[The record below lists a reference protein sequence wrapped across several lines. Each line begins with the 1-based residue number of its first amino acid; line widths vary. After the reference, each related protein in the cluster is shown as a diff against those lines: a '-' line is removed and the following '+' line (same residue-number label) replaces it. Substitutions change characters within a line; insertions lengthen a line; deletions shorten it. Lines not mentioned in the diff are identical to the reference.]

1 MAKKYGRRKGRV
13 MKSKILAVGLCGLLA
28 AAGAA
33 CAQQQKPPEVRRIVT
48 GIDASGKA
56 VALFDGAVA
65 LTSFRSPNPASEMWI
80 TDKSPPDFSWKD
92 DRAKIKVGLT
102 PPKGGTI
109 FRIVDFVPMTAK
121 IEQMDIN
128 TMMKVAGADAPAKG
142 LPPRHPMMHR
152 TRSVDY
158 AIIMSG
164 EIDML
169 LDDGEVHLKAG
180 DVVVQQ
186 ATNHAWVNR
195 GKDVCRVAFILMDSQ
210 EP

>member
-1 MAKKYGRRKGRV
+1 
-13 MKSKILAVGLCGLLA
+13 MKSKLLWAILSVLLMS
-28 AAGAA
+28 AGSGV
-33 CAQQQKPPEVRRIVT
+33 AQQQKPGEVRRVVT
-48 GIDASGKA
+48 ALDPAGKA
-56 VALFDGAVA
+56 IVMFDSAVP
-65 LTSFRSPNPASEMWI
+65 LTSFRSPNGANEMWV
-80 TDKSPPDFSWKD
+80 TDKSPPDLSWTT

-109 FRIVDFVPMTAK
+109 FRVVDFVPMTPK

-128 TMMKVAGADAPAKG
+128 MMMKVAGADAPAKG

-169 LDDGEVHLKAG
+169 LDESEVHLKAG

-195 GKDVCRVAFILMDSQ
+195 GKEICRIAFILMDSQ
-210 EP
+210 DP

>member
-1 MAKKYGRRKGRV
+1 MRNK
-13 MKSKILAVGLCGLLA
+13 LLFAVLSAVLMSAGSVA
-28 AAGAA
+28 A
-33 CAQQQKPPEVRRIVT
+33 QQKPPEIRRIVT
-48 GIDASGKA
+48 GLDPSGKA
-56 VALFDGAVA
+56 IVMFDSAV
-65 LTSFRSPNPASEMWI
+65 LLQSFRSPNPAGEMWV
-80 TDKSPPDFSWKD
+80 TPKSPIDYSWTE
-92 DRAKIKVGLT
+92 DRAKIKVPLT

-109 FRIVDFVPMTAK
+109 FRIVDFVPMTPK

-128 TMMKVAGADAPAKG
+128 MMMKVVGDHAPAKG

-158 AIIMSG
+158 AIIISG

-195 GKDVCRVAFILMDSQ
+195 SKEVCRIAFILMDAQ

>member
-1 MAKKYGRRKGRV
+1 MKRKLC
-13 MKSKILAVGLCGLLA
+13 LAVLGVVLMS
-28 AAGAA
+28 AGSAVA
-33 CAQQQKPPEVRRIVT
+33 QQKPAEVRRVVT
-48 GIDASGKA
+48 GLNSAGKA
-56 VALFDGAVA
+56 VVMFDSGVP
-65 LTSFRSPNPASEMWI
+65 LTSFRSPNGANEMWV
-80 TDKSPPDFSWKD
+80 TDKSPPDFSWTE

-109 FRIVDFVPMTAK
+109 FRIVDFVPTTAK
-121 IEQMDIN
+121 IDAMDIN

-158 AIIMSG
+158 AIIISG

-169 LDDGEVHLKAG
+169 LDDSEVHLKAG

-195 GKDVCRVAFILMDSQ
+195 SKEVCRIAFILMDSQ

>member
-1 MAKKYGRRKGRV
+1 
-13 MKSKILAVGLCGLLA
+13 MKTKLWTLVLSAMLMS
-28 AAGAA
+28 AGFATA
-33 CAQQQKPPEVRRIVT
+33 QQKPGEVRRIVT
-48 GIDASGKA
+48 GLDSAGKA
-56 VALFDGAVA
+56 IVMFDSKVALA
-65 LTSFRSPNPASEMWI
+65 SFRSPNGAAEMWV
-80 TDKSPPDFSWKD
+80 TDKSPPDFSWTD
-92 DRAKIKVGLT
+92 DRAKIKVGLI

-109 FRIVDFVPMTAK
+109 FRVVDFVPTSAK
-121 IEQMDIN
+121 IDAMDIN
-128 TMMKVAGADAPAKG
+128 TMMKVVGDHAPSKG

-158 AIIMSG
+158 AIIISG

-195 GKDVCRVAFILMDSQ
+195 GKEICRIAFILMDSQ
-210 EP
+210 DP

>member
-1 MAKKYGRRKGRV
+1 MQ
-13 MKSKILAVGLCGLLA
+13 SKLWLAVLSAVLM

-33 CAQQQKPPEVRRIVT
+33 LAQQKPSEVRRIVT
-48 GIDASGKA
+48 GLDAAGKA
-56 VALFDGAVA
+56 VAMFDGKVP
-65 LTSFRSPNPASEMWI
+65 LVSFRSPNPGADMWI
-80 TDKSPPDFSWKD
+80 TDKSPPDLTWTE
-92 DRAKIKVGLT
+92 DRAKIKIGLT
-102 PPKGGTI
+102 PPKGGTV
-109 FRIVDFVPMTAK
+109 FRIVDFVPITAK
-121 IEQMDIN
+121 TEALDIN

-158 AIIMSG
+158 AIIISG

-195 GKDVCRVAFILMDSQ
+195 SKEVCRIAFILMDSQ

>member
-1 MAKKYGRRKGRV
+1 VVPGVAL
-13 MKSKILAVGLCGLLA
+13 ILAGSVT
-28 AAGAA
+28 
-33 CAQQQKPPEVRRIVT
+33 AQQLPEVRRVVT
-48 GIDASGKA
+48 KIDASGKA
-56 VALFDGAVA
+56 VVMLDGQVQ
-65 LTSFRSPNPASEMWI
+65 LTSFRSPNPASEIWV
-80 TDKSPPDFSWKD
+80 TESSPPDFSWTA
-92 DRAKIKVGLT
+92 DRGKTKVGLV
-102 PPKGGTI
+102 PPKNGTI
-109 FRIVDFVPMTAK
+109 FRIVEFVPTTLK
-121 IEQMDIN
+121 IETMDIN
-128 TMMKVAGADAPAKG
+128 TMMKVVGDHAPAKG

-169 LDDGEVHLKAG
+169 MDEGEVHLKAG

-195 GKDVCRVAFILMDSQ
+195 SGKPCRVAFILMDSQ